1 MQHGHMDVKKG
12 ETLKVC
18 AERISQYGLQV
29 LIWQLYLFVSGL
41 LEWVKCMEGTVETNV
56 KIVFFYTQFVLT
68 PTCFDLPDHLQG
80 DNGHH

>member
-1 MQHGHMDVKKG
+1 MHLVGFITNKFVTMQHGHMDVKKG

-56 KIVFFYTQFVLT
+56 KIVFW
-68 PTCFDLPDHLQG
+68 
-80 DNGHH
+80 NGLNAWREL